1 MRAHECA
8 RRIAGVRPSRRTRLR
23 LAPLA
28 MLAVAATTAGVLA
41 GAADADAATGAVLVR
56 QGCAGTA
63 AAPGAR
69 PRTVLRRAVR
79 CAVNAERRARGLAPL
94 RGSRRLAHAANAHA
108 ADMVAH
114 RYFAHERAGWTLRGR
129 LRAAGWN
136 RDAAEAIGFG
146 CGGLGTP
153 AAVVQSWMA
162 SPPHR
167 AILLSR
173 IWRRAGIGLAVG
185 SPLAMPCPEAGTWVL
200 DAG

>member
-1 MRAHECA
+1 MRAHERA
-8 RRIAGVRPSRRTRLR
+8 RHIAGVRPLRRTRLR

-28 MLAVAATTAGVLA
+28 VIAVAATTAGVLA
-41 GAADADAATGAVLVR
+41 GAADADAMSFAR
-56 QGCAGTA
+56 QACAGTA
-63 AAPGAR
+63 AAPGAQ
-69 PRTVLRRAVR
+69 PNVLLRRAAR

-94 RGSRRLAHAANAHA
+94 RGSRRLGRAANAHA

-114 RYFAHERAGWTLRGR
+114 RYFAHERAGWTLTGR

-162 SPPHR
+162 SAPHR
-167 AILLSR
+167 AILLGR
-173 IWRRAGIGLAVG
+173 AWHRAGIGLAVG
-185 SPLAMPCPEAGTWVL
+185 SPLAMPCENAGTWVL